1 MLYKSQYVS
10 IYFNIKAKTGA
21 DSGFAKEVG
30 ANHIFDSEL
39 KAPPR
44 NKFYF
49 PTIKVYTLLLSYA
62 HYKSP

>member
-30 ANHIFDSEL
+30 ANHIFDFEL
-39 KAPPR
+39 HIR